1 MKKKIMIIGVVLLGL
16 LIIGGIVLGI
26 RTGRNLANMRE
37 EAEKEKLVTPI
48 PTAVD
53 PTPSP
58 VKEPEPTEE
67 PRGYQFYGFS
77 EQLEEYLSNEQ
88 IQKLKE
94 QTSKYLG
101 NSLIHRDVSSVIC
114 TEYVEENAGL
124 KEITGYLQLDDNSL
138 LKFVYDFN
146 RDTISLMDTA
156 STMKELQA
164 EQRQVEEG
172 ALSEEER
179 QYQEEMTRRILEQE
193 EEAEREAARQLT
205 PTPTPYSSSWR
216 QSYPSRWYEDS
227 ETIYSSYTQ
236 QENQDDGGE
245 ALEEQIDPYS
255 VWEDS
260 EKKDIQEDLDAIEE
274 EQIPAF
280 PIFTDGD

>member
-26 RTGRNLANMRE
+26 RTGRNLATMRE

-205 PTPTPYSSSWR
+205 PTPTPYSSSRR

-260 EKKDIQEDLDAIEE
+260 GKKDIQEDLDAIEE